1 MHDWHAALQPEEL
14 DDGAL
19 ISLDLIGV
27 ISDTFAQVLEHLKET
42 SDDRAQARDE
52 LQAILDS
59 AGAAI
64 VVLDRERRIQAYN
77 ARGRELFFPD
87 SCQDGTDIVGRPLPD
102 HPHGPDTPS
111 KPILP
116 EESLFNRIMSTRS
129 AQEQSDFAFRGR
141 HFHKVGT
148 PIFDERGEVA
158 RIVFVYTDITTQK
171 ASEDALRESEE
182 RYRSLYSNMREGVAV
197 NELIYDEAGKAADY
211 VTLDVNPAYERILDI
226 PRERAIGMRATELYG
241 TGVAPFLDI
250 FAKVVETREPV
261 GFESEFEPMKRF
273 FNMSVVSP
281 APGQFATIFEDITER
296 KRVEDEVQS
305 LAYLDTLTGLPNRA
319 LLHERLSEALLRA
332 DRQGELVGVL
342 FLDLDRF
349 KPINDTMGHAV
360 GDLLLQGVASRLR
373 TCLRKTDTV
382 ARLGGDEFVVVIPD
396 IQRELDVSV
405 VAREIQERLSIPF
418 DIDGREIYSSASIGI
433 ALYPVDGRDTGTLLR
448 NADMA
453 MYVAKEHGPS
463 AYQFYSAEMN
473 RYALERLELENGLR
487 QAVKRQE
494 FFLHYHPQVDLAE
507 GRITGV
513 EALLRWSHP
522 QQGVVPP
529 DRFIGV
535 LEETGLILDVGEWV
549 LRTACEQG
557 RAWLDAGLPPLRV
570 AVNLSV
576 KQFRTPG
583 LVDMVSRVLRES
595 GLPPASLEL
604 ELTESMLMENGE
616 ETVSKLQALKEMGVS
631 LAIDDFGT
639 GYSSLGYLKNFPI
652 DRIKIAQ
659 IFVRDIAVDPGDA
672 AIVETILA
680 MARSLGL
687 KVIAE
692 GVETREQFEFLRTRQ
707 CGTMQGYYF
716 SMPVSVD
723 GLSALLVGPPFAQMG
738 PAQIGPAQTGP
749 AQTGAGLLQ

>member
-1 MHDWHAALQPEEL
+1 MIQRNEEIGAAQDAVQAERCRYQELFDLAPDGYLVTTPDGTIKEANRAAADLFKLDEPEFLIGKPFAALMEGRDRRSFRLLLMHLHNSKGVWAKEMSLRRRDGQVFPALL
-14 DDGAL
+14 D
-19 ISLDLIGV
+19 V
-27 ISDTFAQVLEHLKET
+27 
-42 SDDRAQARDE
+42 
-52 LQAILDS
+52 
-59 AGAAI
+59 
-64 VVLDRERRIQAYN
+64 
-77 ARGRELFFPD
+77 
-87 SCQDGTDIVGRPLPD
+87 
-102 HPHGPDTPS
+102 
-111 KPILP
+111 
-116 EESLFNRIMSTRS
+116 
-129 AQEQSDFAFRGR
+129 
-141 HFHKVGT
+141 T
-148 PIFDERGEVA
+148 PIREGNRLTGLRWLV
-158 RIVFVYTDITTQK
+158 RDITERKK
-171 ASEDALRESEE
+171 AEDALRESEE
-182 RYRSLYSNMREGVAV
+182 RYHSLYSNMREGVALH
-197 NELIYDEAGKAADY
+197 ELIYDEAGKAVDY
-211 VTLDVNPAYERILDI
+211 IALDVNPAFERILGI
-226 PRERAIGMRATELYG
+226 ARERAVGTRATELYG
-241 TGVAPFLDI
+241 AGAAPFLDI

-273 FNMSVVSP
+273 FNISVVSP

-296 KRVEDEVQS
+296 KRAEDEVQA

-319 LLHERLSEALLRA
+319 LLQERLNEALLRA
-332 DRQGELVGVL
+332 DRQADLVGVL

-373 TCLRKTDTV
+373 ACLRKTDTV

-418 DIDGREIYSSASIGI
+418 DIDGREIYSIASIGI
-433 ALYPVDGRDTGTLLR
+433 ALYPVDGCDAGTLLR

-487 QAVKRQE
+487 QAAKRQE

-522 QQGVVPP
+522 QQGIVPP

-557 RAWLDAGLPPLRV
+557 RAWLDAGLPLRI

-576 KQFRTPG
+576 KQFREPG

-604 ELTESMLMENGE
+604 ELTENMLMENGA
-616 ETVSKLQALKEMGVS
+616 ETVSKLQALNEMGVS

-680 MARSLGL
+680 MAHSLGL
-687 KVIAE
+687 EVIAE
-692 GVETREQFEFLRTRQ
+692 GVETQEQFEFLRIRQ
-707 CGTMQGYYF
+707 CDAMQGHYF
-716 SMPVSVD
+716 SMPLSAD
-723 GLSALLVGPPFAQMG
+723 ALSALAR
-738 PAQIGPAQTGP
+738 
-749 AQTGAGLLQ
+749 AGLGAANQSAGEPLAVTTQ